1 MTRTDM
7 IPRRLLICCITA
19 AFVAVAASA
28 ARPSESDKPQ
38 KISPKKLT
46 QLIEALGP
54 AVYYGG
60 VMVAAGDTLAGP
72 VVVIAG
78 SLDIQDGGIVVG
90 DAWVV
95 DGKLIMTGGAVV
107 RGRVHLVDSEAFQSR
122 VAQVTGGVELYK
134 CECKLDPNVYEETHE
149 VKFVKHEDPMAIKTK
164 TYVRPDYPTRVQ
176 YNVLQV
182 GLRRQNNRRPDPYV
196 SGYAIAHVPIWS
208 NTHGHF
214 GWDTR
219 VNVPLW
225 GHRVGL
231 VMRGYSR
238 IISNDYW
245 QVSQMENALILVLTG
260 WEFAD
265 YYQRQG
271 GDLGLEFRFTESLRL
286 AVTGSIGRDYSLET
300 GRAWSLFNSNDRL
313 PPNPAIDDGDRTT
326 VSAAFVFDSRREP
339 ARPSDAWYFELWGEK
354 GFEADFGDFTYE
366 AFSIDLRRYNSL
378 PLELQLDL
386 RGKLFSTLSDSPRQV
401 YQSLN
406 GYGGVR
412 GLPDHSFDVRRGDR
426 MVLFSGELRRSL
438 PPVRFVRSLFTEWDL
453 LLFTDIG
460 LLALA
465 QDPDDPFAFMEAPW
479 DDWGKSV
486 GLGVSGESILP
497 YIGFYVAKDLD
508 DRRGVRAILRIERS
522 F

>member
-1 MTRTDM
+1 MTRNRPIIRFLAMALFLAAVSSAHSSGTD
-7 IPRRLLICCITA
+7 
-19 AFVAVAASA
+19 V
-28 ARPSESDKPQ
+28 DKPQ

-46 QLIEALGP
+46 QRIERLDP

-78 SLDIQDGGIVVG
+78 ALDVQDGGVLDG

-95 DGKLIMTGGAVV
+95 DGRLILTGAATV
-107 RGRVHLVDSEAFQSR
+107 RGRVHLVDSEAFRSR
-122 VAQVTGGVELYK
+122 VAEVTGGIERYR
-134 CECKLDPNVYEETHE
+134 CECKIDPDVYEEQHE
-149 VKFVKHEDPMAIKTK
+149 VTFVKYEDPMAIKTK
-164 TYVRPDYPTRVQ
+164 PAVAVGAPTRVQ
-176 YNVLQV
+176 YTVLRL
-182 GLRRQNNRRPDPYV
+182 GLKRENPRRPDPYV
-196 SGYAIAHVPIWS
+196 SGYAMADIPIWS
-208 NTHGHF
+208 STRGHF
-214 GWDTR
+214 GWDAR

-225 GHRVGL
+225 GHRIGL
-231 VMRGYSR
+231 VVRGYSK

-245 QVSQMENALILVLTG
+245 QVSRVENAFILVLTG

-271 GDLGLEFRFTESLRL
+271 GDLGLEFEFSEDLRL
-286 AVTGSIGRDYSLET
+286 TVTGSLGRDYSLANCRT
-300 GRAWSLFNSNDRL
+300 WSLFHSNDRL
-313 PPNPAIDDGDRTT
+313 PPNPPIDDGDRAT
-326 VSAAFVFDSRREP
+326 VAAAFVFDSRREP
-339 ARPSDAWYFELWGEK
+339 ARPANAWYVELWGEK
-354 GFEADFGDFTYE
+354 GFEADVGDFPYE
-366 AFSIDLRRYNSL
+366 AFSLDLRRYNSV

-426 MVLFSGELRRSL
+426 LALFTVELRRPL
-438 PPVRFVRSLFTEWDL
+438 PEIRFVRSVFTSWDL
-453 LLFTDIG
+453 LVFTDFG
-460 LLALA
+460 LLAEA
-465 QDPDDPFAFMEAPW
+465 EDPDDPFAFLDAPW